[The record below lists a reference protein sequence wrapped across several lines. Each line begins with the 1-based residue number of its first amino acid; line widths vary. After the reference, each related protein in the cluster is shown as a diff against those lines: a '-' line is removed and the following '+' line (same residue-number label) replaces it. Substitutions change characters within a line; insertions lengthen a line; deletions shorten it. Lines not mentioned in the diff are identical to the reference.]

1 MLPMKTAQL
10 NQNPFALVTLP
21 CFGKLWSELQIPRK
35 LFCLLFTLPHFLS
48 FPHSLFSLSPFH
60 KNTRTDLN
68 LELL

>member
-35 LFCLLFTLPHFLS
+35 LFCLFCFLLSLTPSPFLTLS
-48 FPHSLFSLSPFH
+48 SLSLPFTKIH
-60 KNTRTDLN
+60 AQI
-68 LELL
+68 